1 MVSAINSSWR
11 TTLGLK
17 QWFNCFGKAFWF
29 FTILRKT
36 TVLLWPPDI
45 SVVSPGKITCSNRM
59 GSSPL
64 LLLGTL
70 RQGLQVELQ
79 HVPSIFV
86 SAEISLGIRKKT
98 C

>member
-1 MVSAINSSWR
+1 
-11 TTLGLK
+11 
-17 QWFNCFGKAFWF
+17 
-29 FTILRKT
+29 
-36 TVLLWPPDI
+36 
-45 SVVSPGKITCSNRM
+45 M

-64 LLLGTL
+64 LLLGAL